1 MTSSNA
7 VFPSPVLSS
16 QVSKFLCLTVTLVG
30 LLFSTAPTFA
40 EKYEF
45 QEPAQDSRTFN
56 VDSTIKVKGQLETAI
71 KSGQARS
78 LELDVDGKL
87 QYLERRLPGTGRD
100 AEAFRS
106 LRYYETATATIDVQ
120 GQKTYA
126 RGSDK
131 HRLIVAEGK
140 AEGLSL
146 HSPNSN
152 LLPAEL
158 ELLNSP
164 GDTLPVL
171 ALLPQSDVEV
181 GEVWTPDSWVL
192 QSLTGLEAVLKSELT
207 CQLDSVEDDL
217 ATITFKG
224 KVEGAT
230 VGAQT
235 EISVSGKLQFRID
248 QNFISHLEMEQQE
261 KRSVGSVSPGM
272 KVTATVNWDRS
283 LADAPGPLTD
293 EVVASIPLETKPESK
308 FLSFEPPWNIRL
320 LLPRDWYV
328 FHQTGQVA
336 VLRLLDKGSLI
347 AQANISKI
355 PTVKPGEHTSE
366 EQFHQDIRTSL
377 GDKLIKILKAENL
390 STDDGRYIHR
400 VTVAGKA
407 NDVPVQWIYYLC
419 AAPSGRQVSFVFTV
433 DEKLREQLNDRDS
446 DIVLSLEFLEPQ
458 AAPQQAGPT
467 ETSELK

>member
-1 MTSSNA
+1 MSSSNA
-7 VFPSPVLSS
+7 ALHSS
-16 QVSKFLCLTVTLVG
+16 IVKLNCLCLVFAG
-30 LLFSTAPTFA
+30 LLCSATTVSA
-40 EKYEF
+40 ETYEF
-45 QEPAQDSRTFN
+45 KEPAQDSRTFK
-56 VDSTIKVKGQLETAI
+56 VKSSISVKGQLETAVDAA
-71 KSGQARS
+71 KARS
-78 LELDVDGKL
+78 LTLDVDGKL
-87 QYLERRLPGTGRD
+87 EYLERRLPGTGRD

-126 RGSDK
+126 RGSDR
-131 HRLIVAEGK
+131 HRLIVAEGQ

-152 LLPAEL
+152 LLPSEL

-164 GDTLPVL
+164 GDNLPVL
-171 ALLPQSDVEV
+171 ALLPQSAVEI
-181 GEVWTPDSWVL
+181 GEVWTPDRWVL

-207 CQLDSVEDDL
+207 CQLDSVADNL

-224 KVEGAT
+224 KIDGAT

-235 EISVSGKLQFRID
+235 EITVTGKFQFRTNE
-248 QNFISHLEMEQQE
+248 NFISHLELEQKE

-272 KVTATVNWDRS
+272 KVTATVSWDRS
-283 LADAPGPLTD
+283 LAADPGQLTD
-293 EVVASIPLETKPESK
+293 EVVASIPLETSPESK
-308 FLSFEPPWNIRL
+308 YLSFETPWNVRL

-355 PTVKPGEHTSE
+355 PSVKAGEHTSE

-390 STDDGRYIHR
+390 ATDDGRYIHR

-407 NDVPVQWIYYLC
+407 NNVPVHWIYYLC
-419 AAPSGRQVSFVFTV
+419 ADPSGRQISFVFTV
-433 DEKLREQLNDRDS
+433 DQKLLEQLKDRDT
-446 DIVLSLEFLEPQ
+446 DLVLSLDFLDPQ
-458 AAPQQAGPT
+458 AAPRQAGPVE

>member
-1 MTSSNA
+1 MSSSNA
-7 VFPSPVLSS
+7 ALPSSIVKLICLSLTGACLLLTTTA
-16 QVSKFLCLTVTLVG
+16 VS
-30 LLFSTAPTFA
+30 A
-40 EKYEF
+40 ETYEF
-45 QEPAQDSRTFN
+45 KEPAQDSRTFK
-56 VDSTIKVKGQLETAI
+56 VKSSISVKGQLETAVDAA
-71 KSGQARS
+71 KARS
-78 LELDVDGKL
+78 LTLDVDGKL
-87 QYLERRLPGTGRD
+87 EYLERRLPGTGRD

-120 GQKTYA
+120 GQKTFA
-126 RGSDK
+126 RGSER
-131 HRLIVAEGK
+131 HRLIVAEGQP
-140 AEGLSL
+140 EGLSL

-152 LLPAEL
+152 LLPSEL

-164 GDTLPVL
+164 GDSLPVL
-171 ALLPQSDVEV
+171 ALLPQSGVEV
-181 GEVWTPDSWVL
+181 GETWTPDRWVL

-207 CQLDSVEDDL
+207 CQLDSVADNL
-217 ATITFKG
+217 ATITFQG
-224 KVEGAT
+224 KIEGAT

-235 EISVSGKLQFRID
+235 DITVTGKFQFRTD
-248 QNFISHLEMEQQE
+248 ENFISHLELEQKE

-283 LADAPGPLTD
+283 LAAGPGPLTE
-293 EVVASIPLETKPESK
+293 EVVASIPLETSPESK
-308 FLSFEPPWNIRL
+308 YLSFETPWNVRL

-355 PTVKPGEHTSE
+355 PSVKAGEHTTE

-390 STDDGRYIHR
+390 NTDDGRYIHR

-407 NDVPVQWIYYLC
+407 NNVPVHWIYYLC
-419 AAPSGRQVSFVFTV
+419 ADPSGRQISFVFTV
-433 DEKLREQLNDRDS
+433 DEKLLEQLNDRDA
-446 DIVLSLEFLEPQ
+446 DLVLSLEFLDPQ
-458 AAPQQAGPT
+458 AAPRQAGPAA
-467 ETSELK
+467 ETSERK